1 MRKLILAA
9 LCSMPFLSV
18 AAAADEMK
26 PDDAMHQ
33 GDHMKKDEKAE
44 HEKHHKD
51 KSKKTKKKSSGAME
65 HGDSMMKGEQG
76 EKMEQGQM
84 K

>member
-44 HEKHHKD
+44 PAA
-51 KSKKTKKKSSGAME
+51 G
-65 HGDSMMKGEQG
+65 
-76 EKMEQGQM
+76 
-84 K
+84 